1 MSDPNST
8 PSGGDVPPKPPEAAK
23 VQPKKETVRIN
34 LPPKPSAVPTI
45 KIPAPPAPAAATARP
60 ASTVAAGSPAP
71 AGVVHAA
78 AAPPLAPRVV
88 ASAPLARSPVAMR
101 PSAPAVSGL
110 DTGLAI
116 AGVVLSVAV
125 LVRLVLVLFA

>member
-45 KIPAPPAPAAATARP
+45 KIPAPPAPAAVTARP
-60 ASTVAAGSPAP
+60 VAAMGAASAAP
-71 AGVVHAA
+71 AAAHAA
-78 AAPPLAPRVV
+78 AAPPSAPRVV
-88 ASAPLARSPVAMR
+88 ASAPVVRSPAAMR

-116 AGVVLSVAV
+116 AGVVLCVAV